1 MPRRSAQAVAVCLV
15 VILIATSRVQGQ
27 TATPVP
33 SPEVPRVAIVSAPD
47 SAAAAVDLGKYL
59 NLRTGR
65 WTVNRVNPASAREI
79 YEMDAVVD
87 ITVEAGGP
95 PRRSD
100 RANDPWLDQFS
111 GNAGEKKS
119 IPVTLTWVKK
129 EAGWKLRS
137 IKTREAAKAK

>member
-1 MPRRSAQAVAVCLV
+1 MPRRSAQAVAICLV
-15 VILIATSRVQGQ
+15 VILIAAGRLQAQ

-33 SPEVPRVAIVSAPD
+33 SPEVPHVANVAAPD
-47 SAAAAVDLGKYL
+47 SATAAADLGKFL

-65 WTVNRVNPASAREI
+65 WTVNRVNPASARET

-100 RANDPWLDQFS
+100 LANDPWLAQFS

-119 IPVTLTWVKK
+119 IPVTLTWVKT